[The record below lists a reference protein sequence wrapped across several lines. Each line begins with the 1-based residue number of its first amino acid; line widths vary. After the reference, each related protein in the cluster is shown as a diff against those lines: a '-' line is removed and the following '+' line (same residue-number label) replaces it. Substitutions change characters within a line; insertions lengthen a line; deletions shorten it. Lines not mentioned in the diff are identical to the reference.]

1 MAGVATWG
9 DEMLGV
15 PSSVVAVDALAQ
27 VSPHRSVAAG
37 ACGT

>member
-1 MAGVATWG
+1 MAGRPPA
-9 DEMLGV
+9 EMKCWVV

-27 VSPHRSVAAG
+27 VSPHRSLAAG